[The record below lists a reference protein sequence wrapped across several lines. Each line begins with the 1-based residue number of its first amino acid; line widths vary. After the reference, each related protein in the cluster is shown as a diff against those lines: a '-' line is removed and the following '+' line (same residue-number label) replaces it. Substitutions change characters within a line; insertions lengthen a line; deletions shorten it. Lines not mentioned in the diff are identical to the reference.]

1 FFIESVVSAAIAS
14 TMRIFIPS
22 LAFDIP
28 GSLTFGLILALL
40 WGVALIVWEKSGYKF
55 GIEYFYTRVLK
66 KVGDSAKADKLT
78 ENQR

>member
-1 FFIESVVSAAIAS
+1 
-14 TMRIFIPS
+14 